1 MRQIARPRQ
10 RLWLKNRAVPCS
22 PELARSIESPPRR
35 FYTHHFLL
43 LCPPRLGLPALR
55 SVVQFAGS
63 GNSAILRNISA
74 SRTRV
79 RCPSA
84 SISQSYCAC
93 FASRPPVFTNLCCR
107 LVRDQSF
114 IALLRFYGNA
124 WLKGHFSKPLCP
136 PVTSLTKSTVSR
148 AHFCCFSFAQ
158 AHRLQRIGAAFHASA
173 MSRRS
178 RSCSSTAR
186 IYLRRGQA
194 KQASWALR
202 PR

>member
-1 MRQIARPRQ
+1 MHLQS
-10 RLWLKNRAVPCS
+10 KTRAISCRS
-22 PELARSIESPPRR
+22 SLAHVIEVVPRR
-35 FYTHHFLL
+35 FLRHLSLL
-43 LCPPRLGLPALR
+43 LGSQRFDPLGMPP
-55 SVVQFAGS
+55 VVQFAGS

>member
-1 MRQIARPRQ
+1 MRDHPGICGEKPGGSVSSWTRPH
-10 RLWLKNRAVPCS
+10 NREPSSSISPTLVPLTLS
-22 PELARSIESPPRR
+22 SSIR
-35 FYTHHFLL
+35 FTAFPVS
-43 LCPPRLGLPALR
+43 C
-55 SVVQFAGS
+55 QFAGS